1 MNEGVKLHSFKL
13 QHSVILKNFRSR
25 LFNPSVLFSDLN
37 PWLENPSKESHLVC
51 SDLSPSSSPVIPGVH
66 IKLSACR
73 LQKCPRKERTYREPQ
88 SQCSFKIQINPGTT
102 ECRQSLWGNYHFLV
116 RIKRKKKK
124 TLKELRRQ
132 NKEAYGE
139 FEAGWGENRTRK
151 Y

>member
-1 MNEGVKLHSFKL
+1 MPKKEGPTESPS
-13 QHSVILKNFRSR
+13 HSVVLKSKLILGPLNAG
-25 LFNPSVLFSDLN
+25 NPFGG
-37 PWLENPSKESHLVC
+37 
-51 SDLSPSSSPVIPGVH
+51 I
-66 IKLSACR
+66 
-73 LQKCPRKERTYREPQ
+73 
-88 SQCSFKIQINPGTT
+88 TT
-102 ECRQSLWGNYHFLV
+102 SLV